1 MNYLIVFIGAGI
13 GGMLRQ
19 GVNVTALKWAGNG
32 FPWGT
37 LFINILGSFVM
48 GLVAEYWALKSGLPQ
63 TTRLFLTTGILGGFT
78 TFSAFSLDTALLYE
92 RGETLAAAGYAIGSV
107 VLSVGALFGGLAIIR
122 HLVGVQG

>member
-19 GVNVTALKWAGNG
+19 GINVAALKWANSG

-37 LFINILGSFVM
+37 LVINILGSFIM

-63 TTRLFLTTGILGGFT
+63 TTRLFLTTGVLGGFT

-92 RGETLAAAGYAIGSV
+92 RGETLTAAGYAIGSV
-107 VLSVGALFGGLAIIR
+107 VLSVAALFGGLAIIR
-122 HLVGVQG
+122 HLVGFQS

>member
-19 GVNVTALKWAGNG
+19 GINVAALKWAGNG

-37 LFINILGSFVM
+37 LVINILGSFVM

-122 HLVGVQG
+122 HLVGFQS

>member
-19 GVNVTALKWAGNG
+19 GINVAALKWAGNG

-37 LFINILGSFVM
+37 LVINILGSFIM

-63 TTRLFLTTGILGGFT
+63 TTRLFLTTGVLGGFT

-92 RGETLAAAGYAIGSV
+92 RGETLTAAGYAIGSV
-107 VLSVGALFGGLAIIR
+107 VLSVAALFGGLAIIR

>member
-19 GVNVTALKWAGNG
+19 GVNVAALKWAGNG

-92 RGETLAAAGYAIGSV
+92 RGETLTAAGYAIASV
-107 VLSVGALFGGLAIIR
+107 VLSISALFGGLAIIR
-122 HLVGVQG
+122 SLVGVQG

>member
-19 GVNVTALKWAGNG
+19 GINVVALKWAGNG

-37 LFINILGSFVM
+37 LVINILGSFIM

-63 TTRLFLTTGILGGFT
+63 TTRLFLTTGVLGGFT

-92 RGETLAAAGYAIGSV
+92 RGETLTAAGYAIGSV
-107 VLSVGALFGGLAIIR
+107 VLSVAALFGGLAVIR
-122 HLVGVQG
+122 HLVGVQA

>member
-19 GVNVTALKWAGNG
+19 GINVAALKWAGNG

-37 LFINILGSFVM
+37 LVINILGSFIM

-63 TTRLFLTTGILGGFT
+63 TTRLFLTTGVLGGFT

-92 RGETLAAAGYAIGSV
+92 RGEALTAAGYAIGSV
-107 VLSVGALFGGLAIIR
+107 VLSVAALFGGLAIIR
-122 HLVGVQG
+122 HVVGVQG